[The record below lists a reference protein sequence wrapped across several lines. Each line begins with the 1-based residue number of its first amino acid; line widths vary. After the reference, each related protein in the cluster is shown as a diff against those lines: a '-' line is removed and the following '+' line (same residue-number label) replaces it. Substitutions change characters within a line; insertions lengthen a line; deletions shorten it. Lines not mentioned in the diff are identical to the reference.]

1 MIDKMVE
8 TILRQVKEKYP
19 GVAIPAAMNAVIT
32 SVEESGGTYVTECRI
47 GCRETG
53 GEYTCE
59 VEHKCYLY
67 AVKVL
72 DNSGNV
78 LEQYPELVGIE
89 SRQQLE
95 PGSVVQVVFLG
106 NELEAAIV
114 GG

>member
-1 MIDKMVE
+1 MVNQLVS
-8 TILRQVKEKYP
+8 TILQQVKEQYP
-19 GVAIPAAMNAVIT
+19 GVAIPGAMKAVIT
-32 SVEESGGTYVTECRI
+32 SAEESGQTYITECKIR
-47 GCRETG
+47 CEETG
-53 GEYTCE
+53 KEYNCE
-59 VEHKCYLY
+59 VERKCYLY

-72 DNSGNV
+72 DNNGSM
-78 LEQYPELVGIE
+78 LEEYPELIEIE